1 MNRRRDYST
10 ADDSNDRPGKRD
22 APGHVATGI
31 KVLVVEDH
39 PIVRE
44 GVMTVL
50 ERERDIKVV
59 GAAETAREGLRL
71 AATLRPDVVLLDLK
85 LPDADA
91 FDGVASFAREG
102 RSIVVFTAY
111 DSDDDVFR
119 AIRGGARGYLL
130 KGSPAADIAQAV
142 RQTHA
147 GESYLSPRIAAKLVK
162 GMTETRGRAGLLSG
176 RERGV
181 LRLVAAGQS
190 NRQIAEALKISER
203 TVKFHVTAIFN
214 KLGADNRAQAVAIAA
229 ERGLLR

>member
-1 MNRRRDYST
+1 MNRRRENST

-22 APGHVATGI
+22 APGHVTTGI

-85 LPDADA
+85 LPDADE

-111 DSDDDVFR
+111 DSDEDVFR
-119 AIRGGARGYLL
+119 AIRGGARG
-130 KGSPAADIAQAV
+130 
-142 RQTHA
+142 
-147 GESYLSPRIAAKLVK
+147 
-162 GMTETRGRAGLLSG
+162 
-176 RERGV
+176 
-181 LRLVAAGQS
+181 
-190 NRQIAEALKISER
+190 
-203 TVKFHVTAIFN
+203 
-214 KLGADNRAQAVAIAA
+214 
-229 ERGLLR
+229 